1 MDRLDIHTHDSSF
14 GGEVLFYRCFK
25 SEEFPMEAHRYNVHK
40 NLNIYWSVFD
50 EVTGQNAVI
59 NGFVMDMLT
68 AEEAKELVGALNRE
82 VDQEFL
88 LAA

>member
-1 MDRLDIHTHDSSF
+1 MDRLDIHTRDSFF
-14 GGEVLFYRCFK
+14 GGEVLFYRCFEN
-25 SEEFPMEAHRYNVHK
+25 EEYPMETHRYNVHK

-50 EVTGQNAVI
+50 EVTGQKAVI

-68 AEEAKELVGALNRE
+68 AEEAEELIGALNRE